1 MAHRP
6 VRLNDTCPLTHPA
19 ANTTPPAPPN
29 ASRLEVTRQRLFA
42 QRLAVL
48 ITRIRAAHP
57 KRPKEVENEHE

>member
-6 VRLNDTCPLTHPA
+6 VRLNDTYPRIHPA
-19 ANTTPPAPPN
+19 AHTTPLTPPN
-29 ASRLEVTRQRLFA
+29 VSRLEATRQRLFA

-48 ITRIRAAHP
+48 IARIRAAHS